1 MMAEDD
7 KDETVETPAPEAE
20 TPVAETPEPEAAE
33 GPAPDAETPAA
44 EAPAPDAE
52 TPAAEALAPDA
63 ETEAPEAP
71 APDAETEAP
80 DAEAPVHPKVA
91 HKRARSQHGGE
102 ARPPRSAQERQAE
115 RDATRKAKAAARRR
129 GREKAR
135 AKHHERRG
143 PTPEPTPPAERTPAR
158 QKLRQGVVIS
168 AKPDK
173 TIAVRIDLTRRHPRY
188 EKTVRTSTTL
198 HAHDEANDAN
208 AGDTVRVVECRPLS
222 RTKRWRLVEVLE
234 RAK

>member
-7 KDETVETPAPEAE
+7 KDEVVETEAAEAEAPAREGPAGEAPEAE
-20 TPVAETPEPEAAE
+20 RP
-33 GPAPDAETPAA
+33 
-44 EAPAPDAE
+44 
-52 TPAAEALAPDA
+52 L
-63 ETEAPEAP
+63 
-71 APDAETEAP
+71 
-80 DAEAPVHPKVA
+80 HPKVA
-91 HKRARSQHGGE
+91 RKRARSRHTGE
-102 ARPPRSAQERQAE
+102 AGPSRSAEDRQAE
-115 RDATRKAKAAARRR
+115 RAATRAAKAAARRR

-135 AKHHERRG
+135 AKQRERRG
-143 PTPEPTPPAERTPAR
+143 PTPEPTPPAGRTPAR
-158 QKLRQGVVIS
+158 QKVRQGVVVS

-222 RTKRWRLVEVLE
+222 RTKRWRLLEVLE